1 MNANEKST
9 STGNRIYWLDNLR
22 TFMIFLVV
30 LYHAGGV
37 YESTGFWATFW
48 IVDDPATN
56 DLVGFLN
63 EIINIF
69 VMPIMFF
76 ISGYFMP
83 MSLKNKSG
91 GAFVKSRFRRLIIP
105 WIIAVL
111 TLIPLYKVM
120 FLYSRSL
127 PQEHWTTYVHFSKG
141 NISSQN
147 WLWFLPVLFLFNI
160 LYLLL
165 SKVNIR
171 IPNIS
176 VKSAVFGTFL
186 VGFVSSVGI
195 GAIFGFR
202 NWTLTPLIDFENERL
217 LVNFMI
223 FLLGALSFRQMIF
236 ASKPKG
242 KKLYILVSSTVW
254 IPIFLNIFFLIIP
267 LVAPDGSLISPVVDR
282 LIYWL
287 SFYLSLLCLMYVL
300 IETFWRYV
308 DKTGRIW
315 NELNKNSYGVY
326 IIHVIVLGCIALVM
340 LNINIPS
347 LLKYLILTVSTFVVC
362 NLIISFFRSLV
373 QIIKAEARTA
383 KERQQLVKN

>member
-127 PQEHWTTYVHFSKG
+127 PQEHWTTYFHFSKG

-176 VKSAVFGTFL
+176 LKSAVFGTFL

>member
-22 TFMIFLVV
+22 TFMILLVV

-91 GAFVKSRFRRLIIP
+91 GAFVKSRLRRLIIP

-111 TLIPLYKVM
+111 TLIPLYKVV
-120 FLYSRSL
+120 FLYSRNL
-127 PQEHWTTYVHFSKG
+127 PQESWTTYFHFSKG

-160 LYLLL
+160 LYLLF
-165 SKVNIR
+165 SKANIR

-176 VKSAVFGTFL
+176 LKGAVFGTFL

-223 FLLGALSFRQMIF
+223 FLLGALSFRQKIF

-383 KERQQLVKN
+383 KNDTN

>member
-1 MNANEKST
+1 
-9 STGNRIYWLDNLR
+9 
-22 TFMIFLVV
+22 MIFLVV

-127 PQEHWTTYVHFSKG
+127 PQEHWTTYFHFSKG

-223 FLLGALSFRQMIF
+223 FLLGALSFRQKIF

-362 NLIISFFRSLV
+362 NLIISFLRSLV